1 MAENRDTDF
10 LVIGSGIAA
19 LSYALQVASHG
30 KVTIVTKSTLADT
43 NTSYAQG
50 GIAAVVES
58 DPEMH
63 KSHIDDTMECGSQRG
78 DAQVVQRVIE
88 GAREVVELLEKW
100 GVKFDRDK
108 SGEYKRAREGGHSQ
122 SRILH
127 HKDTTG
133 EEIQSKLIASVRKN
147 PNIEVLEHHF
157 AVDLLTQ
164 HHLGKLV
171 KRSIPGIECYGAY
184 VLDTLSQE
192 VYTLRARRTI
202 VATGGIGNIYHT
214 TTNPTIATGDGVAMV
229 HRAKGHIRDMEF
241 VQFHPTALHNPKE
254 RPSFL
259 ISEAV
264 RGYGAVL
271 RDKSGAEF
279 MEKYHQSGALAPR
292 DVVARSIDNELKLSG
307 DEFVYLDITHKP
319 AKEIIAHFPNIYQKC
334 MSIGVDITKEM
345 IPVNPAAHYL
355 CGGVLVDENAQS
367 SIKRLYAIGEVA
379 CTGLHGANRLASN
392 SLLEAVVYAQLAATH
407 SVSDFEKASMPA
419 LPDWDFRGTTHNE
432 EMVLITQSIKEMQQ
446 IMSYYVGI
454 VRSDIRLERALH
466 RMQTLY
472 EETEHLYKRSVVSVP
487 LCELRNMLGVSY
499 LVIKQAMKR
508 RRSVGLHYSID
519 C

>member
-1 MAENRDTDF
+1 M
-10 LVIGSGIAA
+10 
-19 LSYALQVASHG
+19 
-30 KVTIVTKSTLADT
+30 
-43 NTSYAQG
+43 
-50 GIAAVVES
+50 
-58 DPEMH
+58 
-63 KSHIDDTMECGSQRG
+63 
-78 DAQVVQRVIE
+78 
-88 GAREVVELLEKW
+88 
-100 GVKFDRDK
+100 
-108 SGEYKRAREGGHSQ
+108 
-122 SRILH
+122 
-127 HKDTTG
+127 
-133 EEIQSKLIASVRKN
+133 
-147 PNIEVLEHHF
+147 
-157 AVDLLTQ
+157 DLLTQ

-184 VLDTLSQE
+184 VLDTKCEE

-229 HRAKGHIRDMEF
+229 HRAKGYIRDMEF

-264 RGYGAVL
+264 RGFGAVL
-271 RDKSGAEF
+271 RDRTGKEF
-279 MEKYHQSGALAPR
+279 MEKYHPSGALAPR

-307 DEFVYLDITHKP
+307 DEYVYLDITHKP
-319 AKEIIAHFPNIYQKC
+319 AREIMAHFPNIYQKC
-334 MSIGVDITKEM
+334 ISIGIDMTKEM

-355 CGGVLVDENAQS
+355 CGGVLVDGNGQS
-367 SIKRLYAIGEVA
+367 SIKHLYAIGEVA

-392 SLLEAVVYAQLAATH
+392 SLLEAVVYANLAAKH
-407 SVSDFEKASMPA
+407 SVQNIENSQMPA
-419 LPDWDFRGTTHNE
+419 IPDWDFRGTTHNE
-432 EMVLITQSIKEMQQ
+432 EMVLITQSVKEMQQ

-499 LVIKQAMKR
+499 LVIKQAMER
-508 RRSVGLHYSID
+508 RTSVGLHYSID